1 MSESRGRRNRS
12 LLSSYYGTEAPD
24 ADAAASNDTRR
35 RRGGSDETGGDA
47 FGSGSVAGAPPAAL
61 LTLFAHVPASAS
73 ARRVAAGNAETR
85 DRCAKIA

>member
-1 MSESRGRRNRS
+1 MFVKETG
-12 LLSSYYGTEAPD
+12 PD
-24 ADAAASNDTRR
+24 ADAAASNEKETRR
-35 RRGGSDETGGDA
+35 NRGGSDETSDVDA

>member
-1 MSESRGRRNRS
+1 MFVKETG
-12 LLSSYYGTEAPD
+12 PD
-24 ADAAASNDTRR
+24 ADAAASNETRR
-35 RRGGSDETGGDA
+35 RRGGSDETGGDS